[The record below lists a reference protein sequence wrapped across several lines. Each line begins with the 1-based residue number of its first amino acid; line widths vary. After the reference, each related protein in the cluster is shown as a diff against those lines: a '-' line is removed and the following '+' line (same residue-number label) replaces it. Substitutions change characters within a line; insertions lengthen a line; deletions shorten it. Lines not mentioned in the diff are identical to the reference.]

1 LHAKPCRQAL
11 QTKSSRL
18 GPKPRARKAGFRPEI
33 ELFDSGDIVLMQGLL
48 KDGALE
54 GPLLVRNGYRS
65 GRLQQRDRTLP
76 TVGANADD
84 GALAGRHGRQLL
96 HGLTQNACSRGS
108 AFHGSRQRL
117 AKATHDSARL
127 GLAHMLHLVGEDGHA
142 DQRREQNCYDPR
154 EQEGQRNDREKRER
168 IFAGGTSCE
177 ADRNEAC
184 GFLS

>member
-1 LHAKPCRQAL
+1 L

-108 AFHGSRQRL
+108 AFPLAASAQSADIRFNTFVVSFLAFFGSAAYRGEL
-117 AKATHDSARL
+117 ALSA
-127 GLAHMLHLVGEDGHA
+127 
-142 DQRREQNCYDPR
+142 QKQ
-154 EQEGQRNDREKRER
+154 
-168 IFAGGTSCE
+168 TS
-177 ADRNEAC
+177 
-184 GFLS
+184 

>member
-96 HGLTQNACSRGS
+96 HGLTQNACSRES
-108 AFHGSRQRL
+108 AFPLAALAQSAEIRSTPCSLLSGIFRKCRLSR
-117 AKATHDSARL
+117 
-127 GLAHMLHLVGEDGHA
+127 
-142 DQRREQNCYDPR
+142 
-154 EQEGQRNDREKRER
+154 
-168 IFAGGTSCE
+168 
-177 ADRNEAC
+177 
-184 GFLS
+184 